1 MRLFVCSRKTYLY
14 FGFIMAADCLRLL
27 IILLEATN
35 TSNQLGTKFNDW
47 KCFLYDLSIE
57 YQIDEFMI
65 YCRSRELRAK
75 TLESYEH
82 TLRLFERWCN
92 DELNITQV
100 DQVTE
105 SVIRR
110 YITNLQERGKYTFYA
125 NEKSKE
131 QNFPERRRDFRKPVS
146 AATINNY
153 IRNLKVFF
161 NWLDSDYILNKNP
174 MKKVRQLK
182 TNRNAKEY
190 ISDEDFKRLV
200 GQLDRSYFPEHR
212 DYTMI
217 ILMIDTGMRLGE
229 CSVLMIEDLNL
240 AKRQILL
247 RAEVTKGRK
256 DRTVYFSQKTESI
269 LRRWL
274 QYKDRYVES
283 PFVFPAKYSGRN
295 IQVSNFETN
304 FKSYLRRVGL
314 SDTLSPHCL
323 SNNFAKRC
331 LMNGMDIYTLS
342 KILGHSS
349 VTVTEQAYLDLTDED
364 LGRRYQNFSP
374 YATMKY

>member
-1 MRLFVCSRKTYLY
+1 M
-14 FGFIMAADCLRLL
+14 
-27 IILLEATN
+27 
-35 TSNQLGTKFNDW
+35 
-47 KCFLYDLSIE
+47 YDLSIE

-161 NWLDSDYILNKNP
+161 NWLDSDYVLKKNP
-174 MKKVRQLK
+174 MKKVRQADLARRMGLSPQNLNNK
-182 TNRNAKEY
+182 MKRDNFTEKDLIDVANA
-190 ISDEDFKRLV
+190 
-200 GQLDRSYFPEHR
+200 LDC
-212 DYTMI
+212 T
-217 ILMIDTGMRLGE
+217 
-229 CSVLMIEDLNL
+229 LN
-240 AKRQILL
+240 I
-247 RAEVTKGRK
+247 
-256 DRTVYFSQKTESI
+256 
-269 LRRWL
+269 
-274 QYKDRYVES
+274 
-283 PFVFPAKYSGRN
+283 
-295 IQVSNFETN
+295 NFELN
-304 FKSYLRRVGL
+304 
-314 SDTLSPHCL
+314 DT
-323 SNNFAKRC
+323 KE
-331 LMNGMDIYTLS
+331 
-342 KILGHSS
+342 
-349 VTVTEQAYLDLTDED
+349 TV
-364 LGRRYQNFSP
+364 
-374 YATMKY
+374 